1 MISGWYGQ
9 ANSGDEAILQVF
21 LDQMEAGYRSTIYV
35 LTSEPDA
42 IDNDYMH
49 RGTHGVRHWEY
60 VGLRGMENLLRGR
73 IFRPIQLLRG
83 SNLFVFGGG
92 SLLRDNTTWT
102 NLFRLLDDIVLAKLF
117 GIPVVFYAIG
127 VGPFRSWLGR
137 KLIGY
142 ASRCATAIT
151 VRDETSAALLRDV
164 GVPTDRITVVTD
176 PAFLLPDADAAEA
189 ASSAGLTEFLENHP
203 KTLFFYPTES
213 LELPPPADTE
223 ENLITSIAGAL
234 RILAEQDGYAIVLLP
249 LRVNSG
255 SDDVFMSRRIRKQLP
270 PGLPVHVVTAHLSPT
285 QIRALTQIASINVT
299 VRLHAMIYAASCG
312 IPSVSINYEP
322 KVRANAARFG
332 IEHYVVEPD
341 EEIEAGIVTATRSLA
356 IHFAAEQAAME
367 TRLPD
372 LKQQARIPFTMM
384 ARLLNP
390 PTQ

>member
-1 MISGWYGQ
+1 
-9 ANSGDEAILQVF
+9 
-21 LDQMEAGYRSTIYV
+21 
-35 LTSEPDA
+35 
-42 IDNDYMH
+42 
-49 RGTHGVRHWEY
+49 
-60 VGLRGMENLLRGR
+60 
-73 IFRPIQLLRG
+73 
-83 SNLFVFGGG
+83 
-92 SLLRDNTTWT
+92 
-102 NLFRLLDDIVLAKLF
+102 
-117 GIPVVFYAIG
+117 
-127 VGPFRSWLGR
+127 
-137 KLIGY
+137 
-142 ASRCATAIT
+142 
-151 VRDETSAALLRDV
+151 
-164 GVPTDRITVVTD
+164 
-176 PAFLLPDADAAEA
+176 
-189 ASSAGLTEFLENHP
+189 
-203 KTLFFYPTES
+203 
-213 LELPPPADTE
+213 
-223 ENLITSIAGAL
+223 
-234 RILAEQDGYAIVLLP
+234 
-249 LRVNSG
+249 
-255 SDDVFMSRRIRKQLP
+255 MSRRIRKQLP

>member
-1 MISGWYGQ
+1 M
-9 ANSGDEAILQVF
+9 
-21 LDQMEAGYRSTIYV
+21 
-35 LTSEPDA
+35 
-42 IDNDYMH
+42 
-49 RGTHGVRHWEY
+49 
-60 VGLRGMENLLRGR
+60 
-73 IFRPIQLLRG
+73 
-83 SNLFVFGGG
+83 
-92 SLLRDNTTWT
+92 
-102 NLFRLLDDIVLAKLF
+102 
-117 GIPVVFYAIG
+117 
-127 VGPFRSWLGR
+127 
-137 KLIGY
+137 
-142 ASRCATAIT
+142 
-151 VRDETSAALLRDV
+151 
-164 GVPTDRITVVTD
+164 TD

-223 ENLITSIAGAL
+223 ENLIASIAGAL